1 MKKIFLPLIVL
12 ITAFIMASP
21 AIAAIEGGEYTI
33 SPFVGG
39 YTFDGIQHLKT
50 NIATGLKVGYNLNK
64 NWGVEGQFTY
74 VPLTPTLAAETRR
87 GDQYSLRADVLYH
100 FMPKSSLVPF
110 VALGGGWSQT
120 ENLFGPT
127 NNDATL
133 DYGVG
138 VKYFLNDWLALRGD
152 VREIFSFHTSNQGA
166 TDYWQNVEYTVGLT
180 FQFGRP
186 RVAARAVEVEKP
198 MQEIKAP
205 APPPAPVPAPEPVK
219 EAPAPAPA
227 PVKEAPTS
235 WQGAP
240 TAVPAGKIMVTGMK
254 IEQNALEIEAT
265 ERIRDYKIFT
275 LSQPSR
281 LVIDISNAVDSL
293 GANRIPVHK
302 LGISTVRFGSY
313 PDHLR
318 VVLDAA
324 QGELLPYR
332 IEETDRGLKIIM
344 TTPEQ

>member
-1 MKKIFLPLIVL
+1 M
-12 ITAFIMASP
+12 
-21 AIAAIEGGEYTI
+21 
-33 SPFVGG
+33 
-39 YTFDGIQHLKT
+39 
-50 NIATGLKVGYNLNK
+50 
-64 NWGVEGQFTY
+64 EGQFTY

-186 RVAARAVEVEKP
+186 RIATPVVEPEKP
-198 MQEIKAP
+198 MQKVKA
-205 APPPAPVPAPEPVK
+205 PAPEPVPV
-219 EAPAPAPA
+219 PAPAPEPV
-227 PVKEAPTS
+227 PVKEAPTI

-240 TAVPAGKIMVTGMK
+240 TAAPAGKILVTGMK

-265 ERIRDYKIFT
+265 GRIRDYKIFT

-302 LGISTVRFGSY
+302 LGIATVRFGSY

-318 VVLDAA
+318 VVLDA
-324 QGELLPYR
+324 ELSEILPYR